1 MYTVHLLCLRRSK
14 HLGPMQPGYTHRTVL
29 FDGLQSAKVPQLYL
43 VCGELVSLRLDFFK
57 KVIRMTWRTTAAAR
71 RNIQARWI
79 SAPTVKVEIDRS
91 QMRELYLKHNEVIA
105 RQEEVWFGFF
115 RKVFQHN
122 LGSAS
127 GFEIWAKCTF
137 CILLHPFASFLQC
150 KYVRPFSFLSW
161 IHNLSSNGNAARM
174 NEIHMFRN
182 LFHPNLWSLSIEMET
197 FRHFGCALRF
207 PLWVLGCEWQELLR
221 QAVGERLF
229 QRPGE
234 TFDRR
239 KRRCFV

>member
-1 MYTVHLLCLRRSK
+1 MTNDGGCQAEH
-14 HLGPMQPGYTHRTVL
+14 PGSL
-29 FDGLQSAKVPQLYL
+29 NFSAYRQ
-43 VCGELVSLRLDFFK
+43 GRD
-57 KVIRMTWRTTAAAR
+57 
-71 RNIQARWI
+71 
-79 SAPTVKVEIDRS
+79 
-91 QMRELYLKHNEVIA
+91 
-105 RQEEVWFGFF
+105 RQEPNEGAIPEAQWSDSQTGGGLIWVLSQG
-115 RKVFQHN
+115 VSTH